1 MLHEKKTSAE
11 VMSIKAKAELLQ
23 KRIEELAKEKLQMLA
38 KMEED

>member
-1 MLHEKKTSAE
+1 MPHEKKTSAE
-11 VMSIKAKAELLQ
+11 VIRIKAEAELLQ